1 MGVTAIVGEIHR
13 SIGSTKGAAAR
24 RRFKT
29 NQTATHVETGAYAH
43 QDRGST
49 PLASTSFDSQR
60 VRLNPNPNFQQNCQR
75 VRPDGL
81 RCTEVRR

>member
-49 PLASTSFDSQR
+49 PLASTSLISK
-60 VRLNPNPNFQQNCQR
+60 
-75 VRPDGL
+75 
-81 RCTEVRR
+81 EVTHGKGAGKTQGKTMTLITLTAGRGTG

>member
-49 PLASTSFDSQR
+49 PLASTILSSMDTG
-60 VRLNPNPNFQQNCQR
+60 QQF
-75 VRPDGL
+75 
-81 RCTEVRR
+81 RRWVWMDRA

>member
-13 SIGSTKGAAAR
+13 LIGSTKGAAAR

-49 PLASTSFDSQR
+49 PLASTI
-60 VRLNPNPNFQQNCQR
+60 L
-75 VRPDGL
+75 
-81 RCTEVRR
+81 